1 MNGSPEYWAL
11 RYENANIE
19 EEKENDI
26 VLSMRVRLK
35 KRAIALVRSEANKR
49 YREMQRISLP
59 KSIAFLNLLS
69 MNKAFWQAGTTWR
82 NQWQLAKLLSRLN

>member
-11 RYENANIE
+11 WYENVNIG

-26 VLSMRVRLK
+26 VLSIRVRLK
-35 KRAIALVRSEANKR
+35 KRAIALVRSEANER

-59 KSIAFLNLLS
+59 KSITFLNLLS
-69 MNKAFWQAGTTWR
+69 MNKEQRQAGATWR
-82 NQWQLAKLLSRLN
+82 NQWQLAKLLSRFN